1 MFNIKA
7 NVLLILFAIIY
18 GCNFFPE
25 KSIKINNTKNQ
36 IVKNKLIEKSISI
49 RNVTDSVLHYMYPDS
64 SQIFFKEEK
73 SFFSVYKYSKNN
85 SDRIYYEVLKS
96 EFELNDSE
104 CSSRFKKN
112 DSQLIPHRIDLDL
125 AVFNDGSIKYNSY
138 PGTQKVLFFNKKS
151 NLVSLYLSDS
161 LVIKNDK
168 IMNIFINIRDK
179 VFISEYKYDSSNQLF
194 IKKSEKLF
202 KEIK

>member
-7 NVLLILFAIIY
+7 NVFLILFAIIY
-18 GCNFFPE
+18 GCNFFQE

-36 IVKNKLIEKSISI
+36 IIENKLINESVGI
-49 RNVTDSVLHYMYPDS
+49 RSVTDSILHYMYPDS
-64 SQIFFKEEK
+64 SQNFFKGGK
-73 SFFSVYKYSKNN
+73 SFFSVYKYSRNN

-112 DSQLIPHRIDLDL
+112 DSELLPHGIDLEL

-138 PGTQKVLFFNKKS
+138 PGTQKVLFINKKS

-161 LVIKNDK
+161 LVIKDNK
-168 IMNIFINIRDK
+168 TMNIYINIRDK
-179 VFISEYKYDSSNQLF
+179 VYISEYKYDSSNQFF